1 METFLR
7 KPIEVPFTSLYL
19 DPNNPRLAR
28 EDHPGYEDE
37 DALFDPDLQS
47 VLEKVVREE
56 HDVDGLITTLVTQGW
71 MPIDAIVVWKFPG
84 DGGKYIV
91 VEGNRRTV
99 ALRDLRNVVLPRESK
114 KLESLKKKKAIA
126 KHDLAEQAALVA
138 QIERIIADTNKLTV
152 VPLDAA
158 NIDEL
163 KTKLPR
169 VLAVRHIQGA
179 RGWGNYAED
188 LWLLERYTVLFEE
201 THPGEDLRW
210 DAALIARVAHE
221 ASLSDIKARRQL
233 QSSAAF
239 SHFRTEYED
248 QLPED
253 EMFKPTDYYL
263 FENIVKKPW
272 LREQF
277 GLPQDGFHLEHED
290 VLFKWVFAQPRGP
303 DADKN
308 PNVFYR
314 HENVL
319 VWEKMHRYDVDNET
333 DFASRFNIEEPDSAP
348 KMNEVEPAYLMHKAR
363 SAPSEVLEQLLK
375 QIAGFTTETLTT
387 QVDFLKPKLERV
399 IESCEQCI
407 AMMDAA
413 QRAPAETV
421 RTRARASGRTVTRRD
436 RS

>member
-138 QIERIIADTNKLTV
+138 QIERVIADTNKLTV

-179 RGWGNYAED
+179 RG
-188 LWLLERYTVLFEE
+188 
-201 THPGEDLRW
+201 
-210 DAALIARVAHE
+210 
-221 ASLSDIKARRQL
+221 
-233 QSSAAF
+233 
-239 SHFRTEYED
+239 
-248 QLPED
+248 
-253 EMFKPTDYYL
+253 
-263 FENIVKKPW
+263 
-272 LREQF
+272 
-277 GLPQDGFHLEHED
+277 
-290 VLFKWVFAQPRGP
+290 
-303 DADKN
+303 
-308 PNVFYR
+308 
-314 HENVL
+314 
-319 VWEKMHRYDVDNET
+319 
-333 DFASRFNIEEPDSAP
+333 
-348 KMNEVEPAYLMHKAR
+348 
-363 SAPSEVLEQLLK
+363 
-375 QIAGFTTETLTT
+375 
-387 QVDFLKPKLERV
+387 
-399 IESCEQCI
+399 
-407 AMMDAA
+407 
-413 QRAPAETV
+413 
-421 RTRARASGRTVTRRD
+421 
-436 RS
+436 